1 VNEHI
6 ERRTDGGEV
15 NDAPLVARAVRGVAT
30 CQPGGLSGDQA
41 ETPELADALDEFIEE
56 CDHAWEAR
64 LVEWATD
71 NGYPDFE
78 TVLEY
83 AR

>member
-1 VNEHI
+1 MTEDRFREI
-6 ERRTDGGEV
+6 YE
-15 NDAPLVARAVRGVAT
+15 AARAAAHTIGVLARYYNAI
-30 CQPGGLSGDQA
+30 D
-41 ETPELADALDEFIEE
+41 ELADALDEMIEE
-56 CDHAWEAR
+56 GDAR
-64 LVEWATD
+64 QAGMVDWAMD